1 VPPKEE
7 EKIRTLPT
15 IRDIVQIIGSALLGM
30 AALAILF

>member
-15 IRDIVQIIGSALLGM
+15 IRDIVTTIGAALLGV
-30 AALAILF
+30 AALAVLF